1 MITLKELLKNTSIE
15 TMEFGSKEVRSVA
28 VDSRR
33 VEPGDLFCVVEGTK
47 ENGEHFLKDALKRG
61 ASAVLA
67 AKSFPLP
74 SGIPLFL
81 SKEMRDD
88 LAIIAGNLYSS
99 GRPLDLF
106 AVTGTN
112 GKTSTVKILYE
123 LLGKAGIK
131 AGYITTIEEFDG
143 KKTVPSDLT
152 TPDSFHLHSFFSR
165 LSAHSGKACV
175 MEASSHGIHQKRL
188 HGLVF
193 KAKILT
199 NITQDHLDYHKTL
212 EEYKAVKRN
221 WLLEGTEPVIV
232 NLRDP
237 VGAEIFQ
244 KRKNVYTYGI
254 DCEKADLKA
263 LHAEYDSEGLVFD
276 LCYGEKVGTVK
287 VKGAIGFFMIE
298 NLLAAALTALVFG
311 VDFDL
316 ITKGLES
323 FVPPVG
329 RMSRIKEKG
338 IEVYVD
344 FAHTPDALEKSI
356 QTLRPLVKG
365 KLRVVFGCGGNRDK
379 LKRPE
384 MGRIADK
391 NADVLYVTSDNSRWE
406 ETADILNDIRR
417 GVTRK
422 DNISYEE
429 DRAKAIARAVRE
441 SEKGDIVLIAGKGHE
456 TYQDLKGIKKHF
468 SDFEEAEKALRGK
481 ENVQ

>member
-1 MITLKELLKNTSIE
+1 MITLKELFYNTSIE
-15 TMEFGSKEVRSVA
+15 QRECALKEVCSVA

-33 VEPGDLFCVVEGTK
+33 VEPGDLFCVVEGTR
-47 ENGEHFLKDALKRG
+47 ENGEHFLNDALKRG

-67 AKSFPLP
+67 AKPFTLP
-74 SGIPLFL
+74 SDVPLFL
-81 SKEMRDD
+81 SKAMRED
-88 LAIIAGNLYSS
+88 LSIIAGNLYSS
-99 GRPLDLF
+99 GRSLDLF

-123 LLGKAGIK
+123 LLRKSGIN

-143 KKTVPSDLT
+143 EKVVPSDLT

-165 LSAHSGKACV
+165 LSSHSGKACV

-193 KAKILT
+193 RAKILT
-199 NITQDHLDYHKTL
+199 NITRDHLDYHKTL

-232 NLRDP
+232 NIRDP
-237 VGAEIFQ
+237 EGEEILK

-254 DCEKADLKA
+254 DCEKADLKG
-263 LHAEYDSEGLVFD
+263 LHAQYDSEGLVFD
-276 LCYGEKVGTVK
+276 LCYGEMIRTVR

-298 NLLAAALTALVFG
+298 NLLAAALTALVCG
-311 VDFDL
+311 LDFDQ
-316 ITKGLES
+316 IVEGLES
-323 FVPPVG
+323 FIPPTG

-356 QTLRPLVKG
+356 QTLRPLVKR

-406 ETADILNDIRR
+406 ETSDILNDIRV
-417 GVTRK
+417 GITRK

-441 SEKGDIVLIAGKGHE
+441 SDKGDIVLIAGKGHE
-456 TYQDLKGIKKHF
+456 TYQDLKGTKKHF
-468 SDFEEAEKALRGK
+468 SDFEEAGKALRGK
-481 ENVQ
+481 ESVQ